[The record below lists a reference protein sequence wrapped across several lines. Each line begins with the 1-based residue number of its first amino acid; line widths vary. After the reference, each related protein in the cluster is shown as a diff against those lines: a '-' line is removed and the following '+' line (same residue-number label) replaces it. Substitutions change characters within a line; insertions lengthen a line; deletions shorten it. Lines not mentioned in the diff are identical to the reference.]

1 MKRSVAV
8 VLVIAISACA
18 DLTAPS
24 GTLPA
29 QEGGTT
35 SDAAANPAALDTAA
49 LRPVQPAPP
58 AQPQPGAER
67 ARASHIL
74 IAYQGATRSS
84 ATRSKDEAKKLA
96 EQLLAR
102 VRTGQDFAKLASDH
116 SDDPTAKA
124 RGGDLGFFDRTRM
137 VKPFADA
144 AFALKPGEVSAVVE
158 TEFGFHVIKRTE

>member
-35 SDAAANPAALDTAA
+35 SDANPAAVDTAA

-84 ATRSKDEAKKLA
+84 ATRPKDEAKKLA

-102 VRTGQDFAKLASDH
+102 VRAGQDFAKLATDH
-116 SDDPTAKA
+116 SDDTTAKA

>member
-1 MKRSVAV
+1 MKGSVAIG
-8 VLVIAISACA
+8 LLIAISACA

-24 GTLPA
+24 GVLPA
-29 QEGGTT
+29 REGG
-35 SDAAANPAALDTAA
+35 SPDAAPATAETAA
-49 LRPVQPAPP
+49 VRPVQPAP
-58 AQPQPGAER
+58 AQPQPGGER

-102 VRTGQDFAKLASDH
+102 VRAGQDFAKLATDH

-124 RGGDLGFFDRTRM
+124 RGGDLGFFDRSRM

-158 TEFGFHVIKRTE
+158 TDFGFHVIKRTE